1 MLIQPVFTPA
11 LKRVASFTMALWL
24 ALAATSLWAQDPPS
38 PPPLPPPNQ
47 ALSPDQLNDLVAPIA
62 LYPDELVSQIM
73 VAATYPLEV
82 VEAYQFQT
90 KNPSLQGP
98 ALTQAAQQQNWD
110 PSVQALVL
118 FPDVLK
124 RLNADVTWTTNLG
137 NAFLAQQQDVMDAV
151 QRMRQSAQQN
161 GKLKSTPQESVANN
175 GGGIAIEPVDPE
187 VMYVPVYDPAWIWG
201 PPLFYP
207 YPVWGWP
214 PFGFYGPGVYFGW
227 GVGINMGFYFGAG
240 WHGWGGW
247 GWHPGWGGHTII
259 VNNGF
264 IHQYGFN
271 ARGLA
276 VAHGTSNWAHDPS
289 HRAGVPY
296 ANARLSAQYRGNVRQ
311 AVSPRAMPEAARNGA
326 GQSNDRV
333 GDRNL
338 PANRPAQQQNRSA
351 FGGQEN
357 GAAANTHAEHGFS
370 SMGPARSAPAPRMS
384 APAPRAGGGGRR

>member
-1 MLIQPVFTPA
+1 MLIQQVSWPFRRMAGLAMVFGLT
-11 LKRVASFTMALWL
+11 V
-24 ALAATSLWAQDPPS
+24 ATSLWAQQPPG
-38 PPPLPPPNQ
+38 PPPLPPPGQN
-47 ALSPDQLNDLVAPIA
+47 LSPDQLNDLVAPIA

-73 VAATYPLEV
+73 VAASYPLEV
-82 VEAYQFQT
+82 VEANQFLQR
-90 KNPSLQGP
+90 NPGLTGA

-151 QRMRQSAQQN
+151 QRMRQTAQQN

-175 GGGIAIEPVDPE
+175 GGAIAIEPVDPE

-227 GVGINMGFYFGAG
+227 GLGINMGFYFGAG

-247 GWHPGWGGHTII
+247 GWHPGWGGHTVI

-264 IHQYGFN
+264 IHEHGFN
-271 ARGLA
+271 ARGLGE
-276 VAHGTSNWAHDPS
+276 AHGTSTWVHDPG
-289 HRAGVPY
+289 HR
-296 ANARLSAQYRGNVRQ
+296 
-311 AVSPRAMPEAARNGA
+311 
-326 GQSNDRV
+326 
-333 GDRNL
+333 
-338 PANRPAQQQNRSA
+338 
-351 FGGQEN
+351 GG
-357 GAAANTHAEHGFS
+357 
-370 SMGPARSAPAPRMS
+370 
-384 APAPRAGGGGRR
+384 